1 MRLMRRR
8 NPEQSPPLR
17 PIKWVSLEAGDA
29 GAHPGL
35 INDIMAKR
43 VDGMSVRGM
52 FDPASID
59 HALQM
64 FEAMDDDWTAHPF
77 GSLLGMPLNMIGAN
91 SRDRTPYLDDAE
103 RFRPV
108 LRDGFGFDPH
118 QRMIDVLRPMSGD
131 LEIVSPT
138 EDGREYS
145 GGNIRRYEPGRGG
158 LKTHAGNEFNDLL
171 KDGAMS
177 HLLTTTLMHDH
188 MSYFVILQEPEVGG
202 ELSVFDLLWGEEP
215 TQDEKWYGFRDD
227 SSFESVSMLR
237 IPPVKGEL
245 VMFGGGWRWHRVDE
259 ISGRKARITYG
270 GFAAP
275 RIDGQA
281 IHLFN

>member
-1 MRLMRRR
+1 M
-8 NPEQSPPLR
+8 QPPIER
-17 PIKWVSLEAGDA
+17 PINWVTLDA
-29 GAHPGL
+29 VDSPSHPRL
-35 INDIMAKR
+35 LVEIMDKR
-43 VDGMSVRGM
+43 IDGMSVRGM
-52 FDPASID
+52 FDSDSID
-59 HALQM
+59 RALGV
-64 FEAMDDDWTAHPF
+64 FESMSDEWTTHPF
-77 GSLLGMPLNMIGAN
+77 GSLLGMPLNMVGASSQN
-91 SRDRTPYLDDAE
+91 RTPYLDDAE
-103 RFRPV
+103 RFRPMMTEA
-108 LRDGFGFDPH
+108 FGFDPH

-138 EDGREYS
+138 ENGRAYT

-177 HLLTTTLMHDH
+177 HLLTTTRMHDH
-188 MSYFVILQEPEVGG
+188 MSFFVILQPPEIGG

-215 TQDEKWYGFRDD
+215 PQDEKWYGYRDD
-227 SSFESVSMLR
+227 GSFENVSMLR
-237 IPPVKGEL
+237 LPPVKGEL

-259 ISGRKARITYG
+259 ILGAKSRITYG

-275 RIDGQA
+275 RHDGRA